1 MEFLNT
7 IIVVMLVLY
16 NYIYTLY
23 EHNASNNLLFEC
35 SVRVFTMQICM
46 LAVQCNLN
54 VLLESIEHSTLFN
67 VT

>member
-7 IIVVMLVLY
+7 IINIMLVLY
-16 NYIYTLY
+16 NYTPY
-23 EHNASNNLLFEC
+23 ERNASNSLLFEC
-35 SVRVFTMQICM
+35 SVRVFTMQIYM
-46 LAVQCNLN
+46 LAIQCNLN

>member
-7 IIVVMLVLY
+7 IINIMLVLY
-16 NYIYTLY
+16 NYTTY
-23 EHNASNNLLFEC
+23 EHNASDSLLFEC

>member
-1 MEFLNT
+1 MEFLDT
-7 IIVVMLVLY
+7 IINIMLVLY
-16 NYIYTLY
+16 NYTPY
-23 EHNASNNLLFEC
+23 EHNASNSLLFEC

-54 VLLESIEHSTLFN
+54 VLLESIERSTLFN